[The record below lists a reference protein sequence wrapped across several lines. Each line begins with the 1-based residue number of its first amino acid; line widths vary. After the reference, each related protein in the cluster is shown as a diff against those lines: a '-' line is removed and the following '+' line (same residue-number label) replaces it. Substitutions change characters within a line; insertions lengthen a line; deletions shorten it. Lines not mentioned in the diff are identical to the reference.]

1 MSICASGRGFTV
13 IHYIPYWRSP
23 CSLASFLGGKT
34 HSWEGGHRI
43 PYIVYWP
50 GTVEARTSNELVTTM
65 DIIATAA
72 DLAGTTLPDDRVYDG
87 RSIKDVILDGAV
99 SPNETFFYY
108 CGNTVMAIRR
118 EQYKA
123 HFWTQRALS
132 LEEYGEQC
140 DEGIP
145 FLSYFDCQSCSGDCV
160 TEHDPALLFDLYK
173 DPTES
178 YPLNVTNYMDVYD
191 DILLALIDHH
201 STLVEGE
208 PILTG
213 QDLFRCSLLRRDH

>member
-1 MSICASGRGFTV
+1 
-13 IHYIPYWRSP
+13 
-23 CSLASFLGGKT
+23 
-34 HSWEGGHRI
+34 
-43 PYIVYWP
+43 
-50 GTVEARTSNELVTTM
+50 M

-87 RSIKDVILDGAV
+87 RSIKDVILEGAV

-123 HFWTQRALS
+123 HFRTQRELS

-145 FLSYFDCQSCSGDCV
+145 FSHYFDCQSCSGDCV
-160 TEHDPALLFDLYK
+160 TEHDPPLLFDLYK
-173 DPTES
+173 DPSES
-178 YPLNVTNYMDVYD
+178 YPLNVTNYIDVYD
-191 DILLALIDHH
+191 DILLALLDHE

-208 PILTG
+208 PILTDNNPSVVPCCDETNNCECNYEHDPQVPACYEYLVDIG
-213 QDLFRCSLLRRDH
+213 ARNRP